1 MGCGGS
7 RPEIIEG
14 REVAG
19 TPGARPVH
27 PPPRDAHDGGAPKR
41 AHPAPG
47 SRPRA
52 PDDRVNSGNRDNQL
66 HYASPRGSV
75 PLKKAKDD
83 LERAPAPPLDG
94 PLGPRMYPKAYR
106 NNEGTRDNRRE
117 NFEAW
122 EIQRPGADG
131 PGDGRLY
138 EYPAKTLEQP
148 TPFSSDFDF
157 DSRAAG
163 LAQVRPP
170 PPNDVQ
176 NYRRRWRTPPND
188 PGPIRAVVNKDRQ
201 MVGAMYHPE
210 GNARGY
216 ERARLEPLNKQSRAE
231 LARHEDKRQ
240 AAGRTTWP
248 QRGSDK
254 EWPST

>member
-1 MGCGGS
+1 MLMTAA
-7 RPEIIEG
+7 PLNELI
-14 REVAG
+14 
-19 TPGARPVH
+19 
-27 PPPRDAHDGGAPKR
+27 PPQLHDQERQMTGLT
-41 AHPAPG
+41 
-47 SRPRA
+47 
-52 PDDRVNSGNRDNQL
+52 L

-94 PLGPRMYPKAYR
+94 PLRQRMFPKTYR

-148 TPFSSDFDF
+148 TPFSSDFKF
-157 DSRAAG
+157 GRRPAT
-163 LAQVRPP
+163 LAQVRRRA
-170 PPNDVQ
+170 PNDVQ
-176 NYRRRWRTPPND
+176 NYREDWRRPPND
-188 PGPIRAVVNKDRQ
+188 PGPIRTVTNGDGQ

-210 GNARGY
+210 GNPRGY
-216 ERARLEPLNKQSRAE
+216 ERARLEPLNKQSRTE
-231 LARHEDKRQ
+231 LARHEDKKTGCR
-240 AAGRTTWP
+240 ANNLATT
-248 QRGSDK
+248 RIG
-254 EWPST
+254 